1 MSAKAK
7 RHKDK
12 VAGLGCVLCAML
24 GQPQETRTHV
34 HHMRTG
40 QGMAQRASD
49 FLAIALCADCHQGPQ
64 GLHGDRTLL
73 KIARTDEIGLLAA
86 TIEALA

>member
-1 MSAKAK
+1 MSAKTQ
-7 RHKDK
+7 RHKTR
-12 VAGLGCVLCAML
+12 VAALGCVLCAML
-24 GQPQETRTHV
+24 GQPQTTRTHV
-34 HHMRTG
+34 HHMRDG
-40 QGMAQRASD
+40 QGMGQRASD

-73 KIARTDEIGLLAA
+73 KIAKVTEIGLLAA

>member
-1 MSAKAK
+1 MSKTQ
-7 RHKDK
+7 RHKAR
-12 VAGLGCVLCAML
+12 VAALNCVLCTML
-24 GQPQETRTHV
+24 GREQASRTHV
-34 HHMRTG
+34 HHMRHG

-73 KIARTDEIGLLAA
+73 KIAKTDELGLLAA